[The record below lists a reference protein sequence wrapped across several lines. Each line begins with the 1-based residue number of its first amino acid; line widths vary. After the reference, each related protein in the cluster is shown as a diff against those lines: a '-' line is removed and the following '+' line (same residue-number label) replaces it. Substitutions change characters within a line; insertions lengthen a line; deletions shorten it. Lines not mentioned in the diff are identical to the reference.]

1 MSLLTSPA
9 GGCKPAPGLPS
20 SLPVSGPQ
28 HRVLH
33 LPASGRHIPGAWIN
47 GMLGSS
53 PLGSSP
59 KPRGCSR
66 QPLALTDGRGGRGS
80 PRTLCGPR
88 VSPACPRSPAPA
100 GTSLGKDG
108 ACRVGWGLPQL
119 PQGRC
124 HPRNLSL
131 CKYWGCGELAA
142 HPAALPPP
150 RHSADVHRAAANCE
164 MNCQSAELSFE

>member
-1 MSLLTSPA
+1 MQACPRSSF
-9 GGCKPAPGLPS
+9 LPS
-20 SLPVSGPQ
+20 SLWTPAQSAA
-28 HRVLH
+28 
-33 LPASGRHIPGAWIN
+33 PASLWKAHSRSMDQWNAWQLA
-47 GMLGSS
+47 LGQ
-53 PLGSSP
+53 LAQT
-59 KPRGCSR
+59 PRLQPQPW

-80 PRTLCGPR
+80 PRTLCGVRGWARPQ
-88 VSPACPRSPAPA
+88 SLPSAHPCSPAPA
-100 GTSLGKDG
+100 GTSLGKDR

-150 RHSADVHRAAANCE
+150 QHSADVHGAAANCE